1 MSSMN
6 QIVFEVVESADG
18 GYEASALGYR
28 IHTQGDNWDDLKAMV
43 QDAVRCHFDKDK
55 RPAMIRLLF
64 VREEVIS
71 A

>member
-1 MSSMN
+1 MH
-6 QIVFEVVESADG
+6 QVVFEVVESVDG

-28 IHTQGDNWDDLKAMV
+28 IHTQGETWDELKAMV
-43 QDAVRCHFDKDK
+43 QDAVRTHFLEAE

-64 VREEVIS
+64 VRQEVLT